1 MRSKIRIISALSS
14 RWKVSRPHPGAE
26 HGLTICRIVAGRHYH
41 CIPGCLYQ
49 FHDSIQQRVEGLAGQ
64 AVELN

>member
-14 RWKVSRPHPGAE
+14 TWKGQQTPARAE

-41 CIPGCLYQ
+41 CVPGRLYQ
-49 FHDSIQQRVEGLAGQ
+49 FHDSVQQPVESLARQ
-64 AVELN
+64 AVKLD